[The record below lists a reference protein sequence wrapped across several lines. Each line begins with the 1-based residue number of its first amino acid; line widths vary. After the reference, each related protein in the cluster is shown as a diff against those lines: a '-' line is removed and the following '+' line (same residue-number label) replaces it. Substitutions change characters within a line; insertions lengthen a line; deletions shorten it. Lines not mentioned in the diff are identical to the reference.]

1 MSLTI
6 KPVIVILLAD
16 ELCIVHHVQ
25 LLSSYQLLP
34 ADKAGEALEVEDLV
48 PGLPYQVLGRDA
60 FPTAATLGSEPP
72 DKC

>member
-1 MSLTI
+1 MIIIFFT
-6 KPVIVILLAD
+6 D
-16 ELCIVHHVQ
+16 ELGVVHHVE
-25 LLSSYQLLP
+25 LLPCDQLLP
-34 ADKAGEALEVEDLV
+34 ADEAGEALEVEDLV